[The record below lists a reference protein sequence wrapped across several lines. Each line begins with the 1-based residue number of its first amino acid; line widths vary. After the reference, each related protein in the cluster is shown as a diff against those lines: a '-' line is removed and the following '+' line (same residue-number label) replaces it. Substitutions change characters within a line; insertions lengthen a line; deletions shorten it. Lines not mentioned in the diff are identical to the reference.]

1 MSNALA
7 VISQARQMLEQA
19 KTLDDV
25 LEIRDKAAAA
35 KVYFKAAN
43 ESVELMNAAVE
54 VKLRAERKAGEMLAG
69 MDSIKK
75 GSKCNTELHLNDIGI
90 SRIQSSRWQQLHRVP
105 DEVFE
110 QHVRS
115 VIESRRE
122 LTTKGVLKLAARQP
136 TPIDPIEPGDLPHDS
151 AIVSDMTQV
160 GEQKF
165 GTVYADPP
173 WNYGNQATRA
183 STDNHY
189 DTMSIEDL
197 CNMPVR
203 DVVADDA
210 HLHLWTTNGFLREA
224 FDVIDAWGF
233 EYRSCFVWCK
243 PQMGIGNYWRVS
255 HEFMLLGIRGNAKRF
270 AERNHMSW
278 MELERR
284 EHSAKPEKIR
294 GIIERVSPGPYLE
307 LFGRKAV
314 QGWTVLGNQVDM
326 SAKLFN

>member
-7 VISQARQMLEQA
+7 VISQARQMLQQA

-54 VKLRAERKAGEMLAG
+54 VKLRAERKAGELLSVMAKRG
-69 MDSIKK
+69 RPEK
-75 GSKCNTELHLNDIGI
+75 GDTKSPFLVESGVTNK
-90 SRIQSSRWQQLHRVP
+90 QSSRWQQLYRVP

-110 QHVRS
+110 QHIRS
-115 VIESRRE
+115 VIEARRE
-122 LTTKGVLKLAARQP
+122 LTTKDVLKLAARQA
-136 TPIDPIEPGDLPHDS
+136 TPEPMEPGELPHDS

-270 AERNHMSW
+270 LERNHMSW

-284 EHSAKPEKIR
+284 EHSVKPEKIR